1 MAWETSNL
9 DSIGSHMETGGT
21 EMTGMTVVMAMDAGQ
36 TTEMVV
42 QADIKTE
49 TGGTNGKAAARPV

>member
-21 EMTGMTVVMAMDAGQ
+21 EMTGMTVVMAMVAGQ
-36 TTEMVV
+36 TTGMVV
-42 QADIKTE
+42 QTAIRTE
-49 TGGTNGKAAARPV
+49 TGGMSGEAAARPV